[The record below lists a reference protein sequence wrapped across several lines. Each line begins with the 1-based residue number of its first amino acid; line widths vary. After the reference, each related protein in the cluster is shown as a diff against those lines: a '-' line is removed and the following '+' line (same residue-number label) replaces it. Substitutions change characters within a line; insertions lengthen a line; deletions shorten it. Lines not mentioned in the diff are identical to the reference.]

1 MSAHRYARACSH
13 SDRVFPILL
22 NIPKLLMGTHPN
34 IGGRFEEIYQGVTGF
49 ADAGKPVHLRNEE
62 QLRYGVSTALWGNG
76 VSIAEWVKSLKTS
89 L

>member
-1 MSAHRYARACSH
+1 
-13 SDRVFPILL
+13 
-22 NIPKLLMGTHPN
+22 MGTHPN